1 MAFFNDFPLVPY
13 NFDRTSSTNTK
24 LVVDILLRVKIA
36 KDLQNENLVYYKYDV
51 QDGDTPEIIAK
62 KYYGDPTKHWI
73 ILLSNNILDPFY
85 DWPLTT
91 TNLEKVLISK
101 YGSVASSQTTTHHYE
116 KIITQKDSV
125 TSNITTNKYVI
136 DQDTYN
142 SLPETT
148 TEVKNLSN
156 GTSVTITIERKIVT
170 NYDYEIDL
178 NESKRQ
184 IKIVDE
190 RYMNELQSQLSN
202 FLRNV

>member
-13 NFDRTSSTNTK
+13 DLDRTSTTNTK
-24 LVVDILLRVKIA
+24 LVVDVLLRVKIA
-36 KDLQNENLVYYKYDV
+36 KDLQNENMIYYKYDV

-91 TNLEKVLISK
+91 TNLQNVLISK
-101 YGSVASSQTTTHHYE
+101 YGSVANSQTTTHHYE
-116 KIITQKDSV
+116 KVITQKDSV
-125 TSNITTNKYVI
+125 TSNITINKYVI

-148 TEVKNLSN
+148 TVVKNLSN
-156 GTSVTITIERKIVT
+156 GTSVTIITERKIVT
-170 NYDYEIDL
+170 SYDYEIDL

-184 IKIVDE
+184 IKIIDE
-190 RYMNELQSQLSN
+190 KYMNELQSQLSN
-202 FLRNV
+202 FLRNA